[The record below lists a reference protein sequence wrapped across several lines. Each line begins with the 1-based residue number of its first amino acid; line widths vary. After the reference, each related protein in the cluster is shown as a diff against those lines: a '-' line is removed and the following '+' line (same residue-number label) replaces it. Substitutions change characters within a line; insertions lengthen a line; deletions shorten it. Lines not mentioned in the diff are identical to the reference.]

1 MTAGTG
7 LAGIGWE
14 PAAAESLDCL
24 GVVLVMKAE
33 LVKNEPPIVPNR
45 YA

>member
-1 MTAGTG
+1 MTTAMAPVACT
-7 LAGIGWE
+7 A
-14 PAAAESLDCL
+14 
-24 GVVLVMKAE
+24 MKVE